1 MFTKTKLTDDPYR
14 LLLRALN
21 FQVDI
26 LETKKV
32 ILHSL
37 INL

>member
-1 MFTKTKLTDDPYR
+1 MFTKTMLTDDPYR
-14 LLLRALN
+14 LLLRVLN
-21 FQVDI
+21 IQVDI

-32 ILHSL
+32 ILNGS